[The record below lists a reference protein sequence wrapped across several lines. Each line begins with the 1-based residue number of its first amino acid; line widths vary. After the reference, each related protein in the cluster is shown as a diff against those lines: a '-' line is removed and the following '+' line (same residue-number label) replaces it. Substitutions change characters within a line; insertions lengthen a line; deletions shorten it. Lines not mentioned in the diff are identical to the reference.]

1 MADRVQRII
10 ILAGG
15 PSPEAAVSRSS
26 SAGVKA
32 AFDTLGISADVWELD
47 GDWIGRLAAV
57 PRDGVFVF
65 IGLHG
70 APGEDGSV
78 QGVLDLLGL
87 PYQGSGV
94 SGSAVAM
101 DKVLSRVVMA
111 AAGVPVAAALHDEA
125 LKDPAAV
132 AAFMDEHGKVVVKP
146 VCAGSSVGVTIVD
159 RISQWGAAMDK
170 AAKHGPVL
178 VEAFV
183 PGVELTAAVLR
194 GVDDVRVLPVIE
206 ITTPDDRFYDYAS
219 KYDVGGSAHVIPARV
234 PAEVLARV
242 ETAALRAAE
251 AVGAR
256 GVCRVDFRYDATAD
270 VLVAWEVNT
279 LPGMTP
285 TSLVPDAAKAVGMD
299 YPALVRWMM
308 EDGLAWH
315 A

>member
-1 MADRVQRII
+1 MADQVQRVI

-57 PRDGVFVF
+57 PKDGVFVF

-94 SGSAVAM
+94 TGSAVAM
-101 DKVLSRVVMA
+101 DKILARTVMA
-111 AAGVPVAAALHDEA
+111 AAGVPVAAALHGGA
-125 LKDPAAV
+125 LRDPAAV
-132 AAFMDEHGKVVVKP
+132 AAFLEAHGKVVVKP
-146 VCAGSSVGVTIVD
+146 ACAGSSVGVTVVD

-170 AAKHGPVL
+170 AAAHGPVL

-183 PGVELTAAVLR
+183 PGMELTATVLR
-194 GVDDVRVLPVIE
+194 GAGEMRVLPVIE
-206 ITTPDDRFYDYAS
+206 ITTPDNRFYDYSS
-219 KYDVGGSAHVIPARV
+219 KYDVGGSAHVIPARIAA
-234 PAEVLARV
+234 PVLERITA
-242 ETAALRAAE
+242 AALRAVE
-251 AVGAR
+251 AVGVCGA
-256 GVCRVDFRYDATAD
+256 CRVDFRYDPVAD
-270 VLVAWEVNT
+270 GLAALEVNT
-279 LPGMTP
+279 LPGMTS
-285 TSLVPDAAKAVGMD
+285 TSLVPDAAKAAGMD

-308 EDGLAWH
+308 EDGLAWRS
-315 A
+315 